1 MAIRVTLDTAPPP
14 QPSLPIAIVGR
25 AVMGA
30 FLGLVALFA
39 LACLIV
45 IPWWLIGLAIP
56 ALDYD
61 AALAR
66 WGHDRDSS
74 FAALPWVWAA
84 AAGVVIGL
92 YHLSLQRRWRAS
104 HSQRTMRDMT
114 RAVARAAGRDSRR
127 VRRSRWLFAAALLWI
142 PAILLSKPV
151 WGEWLGMGADGRLP
165 DPWIGIMVAITCLG
179 PVPLAALAAFAD
191 ARATPA
197 RRQAVSAVA
206 RVAMAYGPFLLFAAL
221 LAAVIAGG
229 AAVGGGD
236 AAGRLSWQA
245 DYGPPLVLG
254 GIVLLYWLSIRTSGA
269 LERRYAS
276 RLAAWALPRVDE
288 ERRGDRRAPVV
299 YLRSFGD
306 DFALVVASEEGER
319 RRVTRLETL
328 LADDARR
335 FGPVIAIGEPGYLP
349 VEGAA
354 RAYFADDA
362 WQNAV
367 RCWIDEA
374 AFVLVVAGYTSGV
387 SWELETVIARGH
399 AAKLIVVFPP
409 DPDHFSARWAWLRE
423 RAHASRI
430 ARLPARPVEGTMLAC
445 LDRYGEIL
453 LLTAAEPD
461 VRRYRSA
468 LVIALA
474 EIFAV

>member
-1 MAIRVTLDTAPPP
+1 MAIRITLDTAPPP
-14 QPSLPIAIVGR
+14 QPALPVAIAGR
-25 AVMGA
+25 VVTGA
-30 FLGLVALFA
+30 FLGLAALFV

-45 IPWWLIGLAIP
+45 IPWSLIGLAIP

-61 AALAR
+61 AALRR

-74 FAALPWVWAA
+74 FAALPWAWAA

-92 YHLSLQRRWRAS
+92 YDLSIQRRWRAS

-114 RAVARAAGRDSRR
+114 RALAQAAGGGRR
-127 VRRSRWLFAAALLWI
+127 RLRRSRWLFAAALLWI

-151 WGEWLGMGADGRLP
+151 WGDWIGMGPDGRLP
-165 DPWIGIMVAITCLG
+165 DPWLGIMVAVTFVG
-179 PVPLAALAAFAD
+179 PVPLAMLAVFAGT
-191 ARATPA
+191 RATPA

-221 LAAVIAGG
+221 LAAAIAWGVHSGG
-229 AAVGGGD
+229 EG
-236 AAGRLSWQA
+236 AGRSSWLA

-254 GIVLLYWLSIRTSGA
+254 GIVLLYWLSFRTSSA

-319 RRVTRLETL
+319 RRVMRLEEL
-328 LADDARR
+328 LADDVRR

-349 VEGAA
+349 VAGAA
-354 RAYFADDA
+354 RAYFADDS
-362 WQNAV
+362 WQDAV

-374 AFVLVVAGYTSGV
+374 RFVLVVAGYTSGV

-409 DPDHFSARWAWLRE
+409 GADHFAARWAWLRE

>member
-14 QPSLPIAIVGR
+14 QPSLPVAIVER
-25 AVMGA
+25 VATGA
-30 FLGLVALFA
+30 FLGLLALFA

-74 FAALPWVWAA
+74 LAALPWVWAA

-92 YHLSLQRRWRAS
+92 YHLSFQRRWRAS

-165 DPWIGIMVAITCLG
+165 DPWIGIMVAITFIG
-179 PVPLAALAAFAD
+179 LAALTALALFAD

-197 RRQAVSAVA
+197 RRQIVSVVA
-206 RVAMAYGPFLLFAAL
+206 RAAMAYGPFLLFAAL
-221 LAAVIAGG
+221 LAAAIAWG
-229 AAVGGGD
+229 ASVGGE
-236 AAGRLSWQA
+236 AEARPSWQA

-254 GIVLLYWLSIRTSGA
+254 GIVLLYWLSGRTSGA

-319 RRVTRLETL
+319 RRVMRLEEL
-328 LADDARR
+328 LADEARR

-354 RAYFADDA
+354 RAYYADDA
-362 WQNAV
+362 WQDAV
-367 RCWIDEA
+367 RCWIDDA
-374 AFVLVVAGYTSGV
+374 RFVLVVAGYTSGV

-399 AAKLIVVFPP
+399 AAKLMVVFPP
-409 DPDHFSARWAWLRE
+409 DPAHFAARWAWLRE